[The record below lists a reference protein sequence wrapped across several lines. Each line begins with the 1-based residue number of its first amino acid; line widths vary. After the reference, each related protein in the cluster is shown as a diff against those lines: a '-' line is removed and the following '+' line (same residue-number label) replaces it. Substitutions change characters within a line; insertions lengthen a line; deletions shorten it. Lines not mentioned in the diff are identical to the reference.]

1 MERTPSTRVESAA
14 PKPRTSDSGLATPKP
29 RSGDSGPAPPKPRS
43 GEGGRLSVVLFS
55 GGRGSGVLSRQL
67 ISHPDVALTI
77 AINGYDDGASTGEVR
92 RFLGD
97 SLGPS
102 DFRKNA
108 SRVARE
114 LHSCPDRLLEVL
126 DTRLPNPC
134 SREEGIRALE
144 SVATAGGPHVR
155 QRVEAV
161 LTELKSERP
170 FEFSDCA
177 VGNLV
182 FAGSYLLRNRRFND
196 AVDDYCA
203 LMGLPEG
210 LIENVTDGTN
220 AFLVAL
226 EVDRGILVSEAEIVD
241 AKQQNRI
248 SEVFLIDRPLSEED
262 RTRLAALPR
271 EQCLQWLEERSKRL
285 PLNGRLRARI
295 AAANLIIYAPG
306 TQHSSLFPSYL
317 TADLSRVIASNLTAI
332 KLLVTNL
339 QADTEIS
346 GSTAV
351 DIVERAVYY
360 LKEKGRLPLPVPS
373 LITHYIINDP
383 RIPEADEVTAYVP
396 LGRLET
402 LEDPRLVRIGHYE
415 DGVSGR
421 HDASKVLTP
430 FLNTFLTQRRRQR
443 VAIWLY
449 DAASLNKLTQS
460 VLEMLR
466 GGVQELGVDVSVFY
480 TAESDLD
487 DVFMQSLPITLKNL
501 KHSGQPAGMAFKLA
515 LTERE
520 FDYAVLFESS
530 GMYRGEDLAG
540 LLLPIM
546 TGRLDAV
553 WGSRRLSLKDIEASY
568 RLRYNHNAV
577 LGSLSYIGSHLL
589 SAAYLVLFGRY
600 ISDTLS
606 GVRAVR
612 ASFLTS
618 LPVAP
623 DDKLANQYLLSAL
636 LAEKADILETPVQF
650 LALSPERVRRTTPV
664 EGLRSLAVIAWQR
677 LARSRRSPAP
687 PAEPAADLKVSRR
700 AQS

>member
-1 MERTPSTRVESAA
+1 MVR
-14 PKPRTSDSGLATPKP
+14 
-29 RSGDSGPAPPKPRS
+29 
-43 GEGGRLSVVLFS
+43 VVLFS
-55 GGRGSGVLSRQL
+55 GGRGSDVLTRQL
-67 ISHPDVALTI
+67 VGHPDVTLTI

-108 SRVARE
+108 SRLARE
-114 LHSCPDRLLEVL
+114 LHTCAEGVIDAL
-126 DTRLPNPC
+126 DTRLPDPC
-134 SREEGIRALE
+134 TREQGMLALE
-144 SVATAGGPHVR
+144 TLADARPQLRERVAAIQRELSGGK
-155 QRVEAV
+155 A
-161 LTELKSERP
+161 

-177 VGNLV
+177 IGNLV
-182 FAGSYLLRNRRFND
+182 FAGSYLLRGRRFND
-196 AVDDYCA
+196 AVDDYCG
-203 LMGLPEG
+203 LLGLPAG

-226 EVDRGILVSEAEIVD
+226 ERDHGVLVSEAEIVD
-241 AKQQNRI
+241 AKRHNRI
-248 SEVFLIDRPLSEED
+248 ADVFLIDRPLSEDD
-262 RTRLAALPR
+262 RSRLAALPL
-271 EQCLQWLEERSKRL
+271 EQCIAWLEARSQVL
-285 PLNGRLRARI
+285 PLNPRLRMCI
-295 AAANLIIYAPG
+295 ADADLIIYAPG

-317 TADLSRVIASNLTAI
+317 THDLSRAIAGNVKAM
-332 KLLVTNL
+332 KLLVTNI
-339 QADTEIS
+339 QADAEIS

-360 LKEKGRLPLPVPS
+360 LKEKGKLPLPVPT

-383 RIPEADEVTAYVP
+383 KSLETGPDAGYVP
-396 LGRLET
+396 LGHLDT

-430 FLNTFLTQRRRQR
+430 FLASFLSERRRQR
-443 VAIWLY
+443 VAVWLY
-449 DAASLNKLTQS
+449 DAASLNKLSQS

-466 GGVQELGVDVSVFY
+466 AGVQDLAVDVTVFY
-480 TAESDLD
+480 TADADLD
-487 DVFMQSLPITLKNL
+487 DVFMRTLPVNFCNLRGISATPGRAFVQALK
-501 KHSGQPAGMAFKLA
+501 
-515 LTERE
+515 ERD

-530 GMYRGEDLAG
+530 GMYRGEDLVS
-540 LLLPIM
+540 LIPPLM
-546 TGRLDAV
+546 NGRLDGV

-568 RLRYNHNAV
+568 RLRYRHKAW
-577 LGSLSYIGSHLL
+577 LGSFSYLGSHVL
-589 SAAYLVLFGRY
+589 SAAYLFLFGRY
-600 ISDTLS
+600 VSDTLS

-623 DDKLANQYLLSAL
+623 DDKLANQYLLCAL
-636 LAEKADILETPVQF
+636 LREKADLLETPVQF
-650 LALSPERVRRTTPV
+650 LPLSPERVRRTTPG

-677 LARSRRSPAP
+677 MSRRKSP
-687 PAEPAADLKVSRR
+687 PATPETAAELEMSRR

>member
-1 MERTPSTRVESAA
+1 VDLKPS
-14 PKPRTSDSGLATPKP
+14 
-29 RSGDSGPAPPKPRS
+29 SGDSGFT
-43 GEGGRLSVVLFS
+43 VVLFS
-55 GGRGSGVLSRQL
+55 GGRGSSVLSSQL
-67 ISHPDVALTI
+67 VSRPDVSLTI

-108 SRVARE
+108 SRMARD
-114 LHSCPDRLLEVL
+114 LRSCPDGLIELL

-134 SREEGIRALE
+134 TRDQAMQALE
-144 SVATAGGPHVR
+144 AAGAAGGPNIR
-155 QRVEAV
+155 QRIDAV
-161 LTELKSERP
+161 RAQLASGRP

-177 VGNLV
+177 LGNLV
-182 FAGSYLLRNRRFND
+182 FAGSYLSRGRRFND

-203 LMGLPEG
+203 LLGLPAG
-210 LIENVTDGTN
+210 LVENVTDGTN

-226 EVDRGILVSEAEIVD
+226 EIDRGILVSEAEIVD
-241 AKQQNRI
+241 TKQSNRI
-248 SEVFLIDRPLSEED
+248 AEVFLIDQPLSEAE
-262 RTRLAALPR
+262 RAHLTTLSR
-271 EQCLQWLEERSKRL
+271 EECIRWLDDHSKPL
-285 PLNGRLRARI
+285 PLNPRLRERI
-295 AAANLIIYAPG
+295 SAANLIIYAPG

-317 TADLSRVIASNLTAI
+317 TKDLSRAIASNLTAM
-332 KLLVTNL
+332 KLLVTNI
-339 QADTEIS
+339 QADAEIS

-360 LKEKGRLPLPVPS
+360 LKEKGRLPLPAPS

-383 RIPEADEVTAYVP
+383 GVSESEDVAAYVP
-396 LGRLET
+396 PGRLET

-430 FLNTFLTQRRRQR
+430 FLNTFLSQRRRQR
-443 VAIWLY
+443 IAVWLY
-449 DAASLNKLTQS
+449 DAASLNKLSQS
-460 VLEMLR
+460 LLEMLR
-466 GGVQELGVDVSVFY
+466 GRIQDLAIEVTVFY
-480 TAESDLD
+480 TADTDLD
-487 DVFMQSLPITLKNL
+487 DVFMQPLPIALRNL
-501 KHSGQPAGMAFKLA
+501 KKWGEPPGRAFKLA

-530 GMYRGEDLAG
+530 GMYRGEDLLG
-540 LLLPIM
+540 VLSPLM

-553 WGSRRLSLKDIEASY
+553 WGSRRLSVKDIEASY
-568 RLRYNHNAV
+568 RLRYKHKAM
-577 LGSLSYIGSHLL
+577 LGSISYLGSHLL

-606 GVRAVR
+606 GVRGVR
-612 ASFLTS
+612 ASFVTD

-636 LAEKADILETPVQF
+636 LAQKADVLETPVQF
-650 LALSPERVRRTTPV
+650 LALSPERVRRTTPL
-664 EGLRSLAVIAWQR
+664 EGLRSLALIAWQR
-677 LARSRRSPAP
+677 IARTRHSPPNASST
-687 PAEPAADLKVSRR
+687 AADLKVSRR
-700 AQS
+700 VQS

>member
-1 MERTPSTRVESAA
+1 VDPEPRSSTHQAA
-14 PKPRTSDSGLATPKP
+14 PQP
-29 RSGDSGPAPPKPRS
+29 RSGEREPAAPKPRS
-43 GEGGRLSVVLFS
+43 GEGERLSVVLFS

-67 ISHPDVALTI
+67 VNRPDIRLTI

-108 SRVARE
+108 ARVARE
-114 LHSCPDRLLEVL
+114 SHSCPVSLVELL

-134 SREEGIRALE
+134 SKEEGLRALE
-144 SVATAGGPHVR
+144 ALAVSGGAQIRERVDAVR
-155 QRVEAV
+155 K
-161 LTELKSERP
+161 ELESGRP

-177 VGNLV
+177 LGNLV
-182 FAGSYLLRNRRFND
+182 FAGSYLRCGRRFND
-196 AVDDYCA
+196 AVDDYCG
-203 LMGLPEG
+203 LLGLPPG
-210 LIENVTDGTN
+210 LVENVTDGTN

-226 EVDRGILVSEAEIVD
+226 EVDRGVLVSEAEIVD

-248 SEVFLIDRPLSEED
+248 SDVFLVDRALSEAD
-262 RTRLAALPR
+262 RTRLAAVPR
-271 EQCLQWLEERSKRL
+271 EACIQWIEAHSAVL
-285 PLNGRLRARI
+285 PLNPRLRDRI

-317 TADLSRVIASNLTAI
+317 TKDLSRAIASNLTAM
-332 KLLVTNL
+332 KLLVTNI
-339 QADTEIS
+339 QADAEIS
-346 GSTAV
+346 GSSAV

-383 RIPEADEVTAYVP
+383 RIPEADEVAAYVP

-430 FLNTFLTQRRRQR
+430 FLNTFRSRRRRQR

-449 DAASLNKLTQS
+449 DAASLNKLSQS

-466 GGVQELGVDVSVFY
+466 GGIQDLGVDVTVFY
-480 TAESDLD
+480 TADLD
-487 DVFMQSLPITLKNL
+487 LDEVFMQSLPIPLCNL
-501 KHSGQPAGMAFKLA
+501 KHSGHPAGKAFTLA
-515 LTERE
+515 LGDRE

-530 GMYRGEDLAG
+530 GMYRGEDLVG
-540 LLLPIM
+540 LISPLM

-568 RLRYNHNAV
+568 RLRYTRNAM
-577 LGSLSYIGSHLL
+577 LGSLSYVGSHLL
-589 SAAYLVLFGRY
+589 SAAYLVFFGRY

-612 ASFLTS
+612 ASFLTR

-623 DDKLANQYLLSAL
+623 DDKLANQYLLSSL
-636 LAEKADILETPVQF
+636 LAEKADVLETPVQF
-650 LALSPERVRRTTPV
+650 LALSPERVRRTTPI
-664 EGLRSLAVIAWQR
+664 EGLRSLAIIAWER
-677 LARSRRSPAP
+677 IARSRP
-687 PAEPAADLKVSRR
+687 PAVADSPAADLEVSRR

>member
-1 MERTPSTRVESAA
+1 VDV
-14 PKPRTSDSGLATPKP
+14 KPASG
-29 RSGDSGPAPPKPRS
+29 GPVN
-43 GEGGRLSVVLFS
+43 VVLFS

-67 ISHPDVALTI
+67 ISRPDIALTI

-114 LHSCPDRLLEVL
+114 LRTCPEGLIEML

-134 SREEGIRALE
+134 SREQGMAALE
-144 SVATAGGPHVR
+144 SVATSGGPDVR
-155 QRVEAV
+155 LRIEAV
-161 LTELKSERP
+161 RTALDAGKA

-182 FAGSYLLRNRRFND
+182 FAGSYLLRNRRFNE
-196 AVDDYCA
+196 AVDDYCG
-203 LMGLPEG
+203 LLGLPAG
-210 LIENVTDGTN
+210 LVENVTDGTN

-226 EVDRGILVSEAEIVD
+226 EMDRGILVSEAEIVD
-241 AKQQNRI
+241 ARQQSRI
-248 SEVFLIDRPLSEED
+248 SEVFLIGRPLSEMD
-262 RTRLAALPR
+262 RTRLAAMPR
-271 EQCLQWLEERSKRL
+271 QDCIRWLEEHSTQL
-285 PLNGRLRARI
+285 PLNPRLRQKI

-317 TADLSRVIASNLTAI
+317 TKDLSRAIASNLTAM
-332 KLLVTNL
+332 KLLVTNI
-339 QADTEIS
+339 QSDAEIS

-351 DIVERAVYY
+351 DIVERAGYY

-383 RIPEADEVTAYVP
+383 RVPEPDEAAAYVP

-430 FLNTFLTQRRRQR
+430 FLNSFLSQRRRQR
-443 VAIWLY
+443 VAVWLY
-449 DAASLNKLTQS
+449 DAASLNKLSQS

-466 GGVQELGVDVSVFY
+466 GGLQNLAVDVTVFY
-480 TAESDLD
+480 TADADLD
-487 DVFMQSLPITLKNL
+487 DVFMQPLPLALRNL
-501 KHSGQPAGMAFKLA
+501 KHTADPAGKAFRHA
-515 LTERE
+515 LVERE

-530 GMYRGEDLAG
+530 GMYRGEDLVAIISP
-540 LLLPIM
+540 LT

-568 RLRYNHNAV
+568 RLRYNHNAF
-577 LGSLSYIGSHLL
+577 LGSISYIGSHLL
-589 SAAYLVLFGRY
+589 SAAYLGLYGRY

-612 ASFLTS
+612 ASFVTS

-623 DDKLANQYLLSAL
+623 DDKLANQYLLTAL
-636 LAEKADILETPVQF
+636 LAEKADVLETPVQF
-650 LALSPERVRRTTPV
+650 LALSPERVRRTTAL
-664 EGLRSLAVIAWQR
+664 EGLRSLALIAWQR
-677 LARSRRSPAP
+677 VVRTPPAP
-687 PAEPAADLKVSRR
+687 AAPAPQPADLEVSRR